1 MGSQAIRYNL
11 QNIAR
16 GIHAFTARELYAP
29 VELAL
34 YGYHEIL
41 LLVTSSAVD

>member
-11 QNIAR
+11 QNR
-16 GIHAFTARELYAP
+16 GGGTHAFTARELYAP

-34 YGYHEIL
+34 CGYHQIL